1 MTRPY
6 FYAIFLA
13 IGFQIWLI
21 GSLVWMLYWR
31 RRSRANAL
39 TGWQAGPTAL
49 APMIL
54 LLMVCAV
61 GMVRMALH
69 LLE

>member
-6 FYAIFLA
+6 FYAIFFA

-21 GSLVWMLYWR
+21 GSLVWMIYWR
-31 RRSRANAL
+31 RRSRARSL

-49 APMIL
+49 APMVVL
-54 LLMVCAV
+54 LLVCAV
-61 GMVRMALH
+61 GFVRMVMH
-69 LLE
+69 RLE